1 MAIAQRQLLGAV
13 GLLGRGLALGWGAA
27 LRCGAAMPKAGGGSA
42 VATATAGAAPSAEPA
57 SVERKVLYWYDPMV
71 STLRFGEPGQPPFMD
86 RQLVPRYAEAEV
98 GAAAPGSSGHS
109 ADTANPGGTLALST
123 PARQALGLRL
133 AMVELQRLGAV
144 IERAVENLQH
154 KLIEAFLVVA
164 GVCAVFLWHLCSALV
179 AIIALPL
186 NVLIA

>member
-71 STLRFGEPGQPPFMD
+71 
-86 RQLVPRYAEAEV
+86 
-98 GAAAPGSSGHS
+98 
-109 ADTANPGGTLALST
+109 
-123 PARQALGLRL
+123 
-133 AMVELQRLGAV
+133 
-144 IERAVENLQH
+144 
-154 KLIEAFLVVA
+154 
-164 GVCAVFLWHLCSALV
+164 
-179 AIIALPL
+179 
-186 NVLIA
+186 